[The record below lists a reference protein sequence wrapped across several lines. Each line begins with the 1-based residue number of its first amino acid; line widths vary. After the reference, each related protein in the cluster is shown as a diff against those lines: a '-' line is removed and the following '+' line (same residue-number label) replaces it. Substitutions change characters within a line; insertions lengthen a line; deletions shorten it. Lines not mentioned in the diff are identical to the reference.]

1 MEIKRRDFLKVAAAG
16 GLVAVSHAH
25 PALAREPKDRIK
37 DAVGFLYDSTVCTGC
52 KACVSACKQAN
63 EMPPSFSSNDRLWD
77 NPLDD
82 DSKTYNIIKLYKDGT
97 GVAKDR
103 EKDGHAYVKRQ
114 CMHCVDPACV
124 SACPVSALV
133 KDPKTGIVSYDKGAC
148 IGCRY
153 CQLAC
158 PFNVPKF
165 EFEKAFPQIRK
176 CQLCDH
182 LMKKGEFA
190 ACAKNCP
197 TGATLFGKVEDLLAE
212 ARKRLQYKPGSRQ
225 NYPVEQL
232 GGSVRTEREVTPYI
246 QKIYGEKDGGGTQIL
261 YLAGVPFEK
270 LGLPGLSETSD
281 AKKSETLNH
290 TIYKGMIAP
299 IVFLGGLLYVVHKN
313 TKDHK

>member
-1 MEIKRRDFLKVAAAG
+1 
-16 GLVAVSHAH
+16 
-25 PALAREPKDRIK
+25 
-37 DAVGFLYDSTVCTGC
+37 
-52 KACVSACKQAN
+52 
-63 EMPPSFSSNDRLWD
+63 
-77 NPLDD
+77 
-82 DSKTYNIIKLYKDGT
+82 
-97 GVAKDR
+97 
-103 EKDGHAYVKRQ
+103 
-114 CMHCVDPACV
+114 
-124 SACPVSALV
+124 
-133 KDPKTGIVSYDKGAC
+133 
-148 IGCRY
+148 
-153 CQLAC
+153 
-158 PFNVPKF
+158 
-165 EFEKAFPQIRK
+165 
-176 CQLCDH
+176 
-182 LMKKGEFA
+182 MKKGEFA

-197 TGATLFGKVEDLLAE
+197 TGATVYGKVEDLLAE